1 MIAMEMQLI
10 ASKYDKI
17 PFPYFLVDRK
27 LKIVSV
33 SKCTFNI
40 FDEESHFLDIVG
52 IGSKKKAAKFI
63 LDTPS
68 ITKIEL
74 NLKTKSNPMT
84 LFDVY
89 IQYEGK
95 NFIHIFCI
103 DKEESLDQIYQAV
116 KTLEEDLLYANLNL
130 LEKQEEHEKLLQQMK
145 EIAIKQDSLATVGQ
159 IAASIAHEIS
169 NPLTSVKGF
178 LQLMKP
184 HLIEIGKGHYADVAL
199 EELNRANDS
208 IYEFLNTSKEKNKD
222 RQPIL
227 LRKLIN
233 DIILI
238 FKNEAIL
245 SNCEL
250 TYTDNDPE
258 LMITVD
264 VKQMKQVLLNIVK
277 NAMEAIQIS
286 HQKDNGMIAITTRR
300 EDGHV
305 VIQITD
311 NGIGM
316 GKETVDSLFK
326 PFFTTKEKGTG
337 IGLAVCFEIV
347 KSNNGRIEVASAEGL
362 GSAFSISLPI
372 HI

>member
-1 MIAMEMQLI
+1 MEMQLI

-27 LKIVSV
+27 LNIVSV
-33 SKCTFNI
+33 SRCTFTI
-40 FDEESHFLDIVG
+40 FDEELNFLDVVG

-103 DKEESLDQIYQAV
+103 DKEESVDQIYQAV
-116 KTLEEDLLYANLNL
+116 KTLEGDLLYANLNL
-130 LEKQEEHEKLLQQMK
+130 LEKQEQLEKSLQQMK

-159 IAASIAHEIS
+159 IAASIAHEIR

-178 LQLMKP
+178 LQLLKP

-199 EELNRANDS
+199 EELNRANEI
-208 IYEFLNTSKEKNKD
+208 IYEFLNNSKTPLETK
-222 RQPIL
+222 QPVL
-227 LRKLIN
+227 LSKLLN
-233 DIILI
+233 DIVLI
-238 FKNEAIL
+238 CKSEAIL
-245 SNCEL
+245 TNCEL
-250 TYTDNDPE
+250 TCSIIDEEVY
-258 LMITVD
+258 LHVD
-264 VKQMKQVLLNIVK
+264 IKQMKQVMLNMMR
-277 NAMEAIQIS
+277 NAMEAIQLSKQKKSGNIS
-286 HQKDNGMIAITTRR
+286 ITTRLDSGR
-300 EDGHV
+300 I
-305 VIQITD
+305 VIQVKD

-316 GKETVDSLFK
+316 NQDTLNSLFK
-326 PFFTTKEKGTG
+326 PFFTTKEQGTG
-337 IGLAVCFEIV
+337 IGLSVCKEIIKANSGSIDV
-347 KSNNGRIEVASAEGL
+347 ISEEGF
-362 GSAFSISLPI
+362 GSVFSISLPVK
-372 HI
+372 

>member
-1 MIAMEMQLI
+1 M
-10 ASKYDKI
+10 
-17 PFPYFLVDRK
+17 
-27 LKIVSV
+27 
-33 SKCTFNI
+33 
-40 FDEESHFLDIVG
+40 
-52 IGSKKKAAKFI
+52 
-63 LDTPS
+63 DTPS

-103 DKEESLDQIYQAV
+103 DKEESVDQIYQAV
-116 KTLEEDLLYANLNL
+116 KTLEDDLLYANHNL
-130 LEKQEEHEKLLQQMK
+130 LEKQEQLEKLLQQMK
-145 EIAIKQDSLATVGQ
+145 EMAIKQDSLATVGQ

-178 LQLMKP
+178 LQLLKP

-199 EELNRANDS
+199 EELNRANDI

-238 FKNEAIL
+238 FKSEAIL

-250 TYTDNDPE
+250 TYTVNDPE

-286 HQKDNGMIAITTRR
+286 HKKDNGMIAITTRI

-326 PFFTTKEKGTG
+326 PFFTTKEQGTG

-347 KSNNGRIEVASAEGL
+347 KSNNGRIEVASAEGQ

-372 HI
+372 HK